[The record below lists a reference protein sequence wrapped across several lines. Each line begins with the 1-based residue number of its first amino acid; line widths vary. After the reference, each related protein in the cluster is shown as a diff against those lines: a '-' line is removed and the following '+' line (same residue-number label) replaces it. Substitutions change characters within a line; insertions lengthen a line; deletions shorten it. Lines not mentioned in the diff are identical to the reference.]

1 MTTPTAGTG
10 NTIINASGLESK
22 GSQFTDKQ
30 QTAGEGLPVR
40 PEGEVFTARKARTN
54 GEWLI
59 DCADSDPVAKD
70 GFFRIIVGGE
80 PHTNTRIGAA
90 IRLYTDDDRR
100 EAREDL
106 DAFAAAG
113 EKVTVLIED
122 GNRVR
127 AIEGT
132 ASHIAGETVLLCKG
146 SRGPRFQHYPASKMK
161 VLRTVKGFGKQAVCA
176 ADFDQKAAIVPV
188 AVPVNVDGIPDHGNG
203 YPPEDEMISA
213 AFLINGNDFGN
224 GAEPGCMF
232 LATDIQ
238 TADGIVNGYFW
249 SPDDAGL
256 LTSESSSM
264 YLEDVR
270 NEEGRLVQKGLKSSG
285 GRIRDYEAGSLSFE
299 SAWKNLS
306 EDRALGYRQILGR

>member
-30 QTAGEGLPVR
+30 QTAGEGLPAR
-40 PEGEVFTARKARTN
+40 PVGEVFRPRKGGNT
-54 GEWLI
+54 GEWWV
-59 DCADSDPVAKD
+59 DCPDNDTVSDGRFIQIV
-70 GFFRIIVGGE
+70 VGGE
-80 PHTNTRIGAA
+80 AHVNTRVGAA
-90 IRLYTDDDRR
+90 MRLYTDDDRR
-100 EAREDL
+100 EARE
-106 DAFAAAG
+106 AFDVFAEAG

-127 AIEGT
+127 VIEGT
-132 ASHIAGETVLLCKG
+132 TSHIAGETVLLCKG
-146 SRGPRFQHYPASKMK
+146 SRSPNFRHYPASKLK
-161 VLRTVKGFGKQAVCA
+161 ILHTAKGYGEQAECA
-176 ADFDQKAAIVPV
+176 ADFDQKAALVPI
-188 AVPVNVDGIPDHGNG
+188 AVPVNVEGIPDYGNG
-203 YPPEDEMISA
+203 YPPEDEVISA

-270 NEEGRLVQKGLKSSG
+270 NQEGRLIQKGLKSSG